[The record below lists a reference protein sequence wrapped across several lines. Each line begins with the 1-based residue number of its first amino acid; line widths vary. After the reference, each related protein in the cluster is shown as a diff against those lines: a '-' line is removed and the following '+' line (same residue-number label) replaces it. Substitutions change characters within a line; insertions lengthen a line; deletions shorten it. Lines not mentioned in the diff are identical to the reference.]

1 LKSYPAL
8 EIRGADADRLFAA
21 IDDLSA
27 TAVEEREDSVRVF
40 FSTASA
46 RDFAQTILTSDF
58 DAAPLEVSDE
68 DWARRSQ
75 ADLQPVTVG
84 HLTISPRLSAS
95 PEPPPSLAKTGQASA
110 RQDATVTVSPEPL
123 APTRDRLAA
132 SPEPLA
138 PSPDVIVITPSMGF
152 GTGHHATTRLC
163 LAALQ
168 TLDLSHL
175 SVLDVGT
182 GSGVLAIA
190 ADRLGAARA
199 LGIDHD
205 PDAVQ
210 AARENLA
217 LNPTAQDVSFAVAD
231 LRTTPL
237 PRAAVVTANLTG
249 ALLIET
255 ATDLLGAVD
264 AGGTLIVSGLLAGE
278 RDEVVRALTGPPSAS
293 AAPRLRQDTKGGRY
307 VPDPGGHDVPRARI
321 VWECEEDGWVGLAMK
336 KS

>member
-8 EIRGADADRLFAA
+8 EIRGADVDRLFAA

-27 TAVEEREDSVRVF
+27 TAIEEREDSVRVF
-40 FSTASA
+40 FPTALA
-46 RDFAQTILTSDF
+46 RDRARTILTSDF
-58 DAAPLEVSDE
+58 DAAALEVSDE

-84 HLTISPRLSAS
+84 CLTISPRLSAS
-95 PEPPPSLAKTGQASA
+95 PQPPAPARDSVPSPQ
-110 RQDATVTVSPEPL
+110 
-123 APTRDRLAA
+123 
-132 SPEPLA
+132 PLA

-168 TLDLSHL
+168 TLDLSHQ

-199 LGIDHD
+199 VGIDHD

-217 LNPTAQDVSFAVAD
+217 LNPTAREVSFAVAD

-237 PRAAVVTANLTG
+237 PHAGVVTANLTG

-255 ATDLLGAVD
+255 AIDLVGAVD

-278 RDEVVRALTGPPSAS
+278 RDEVVRALRRNKT
-293 AAPRLRQDTKGGRY
+293 
-307 VPDPGGHDVPRARI
+307 GGHDVPLRI

>member
-1 LKSYPAL
+1 LKAYPAL
-8 EIRGADADRLFAA
+8 EIRAADPDRLYAA
-21 IDDLSA
+21 IDDFSP
-27 TAVEEREDSVRVF
+27 TAVEERTDSIRVF
-40 FSTASA
+40 FSTASV
-46 RDFAQTILTSDF
+46 RDNAHSALAPEFHV
-58 DAAPLEVSDE
+58 AAIEVPDE

-84 HLTISPRLSAS
+84 RLTISPRVAASAEPQAPAGEHLTAS
-95 PEPPPSLAKTGQASA
+95 PQPP
-110 RQDATVTVSPEPL
+110 
-123 APTRDRLAA
+123 APG
-132 SPEPLA
+132 
-138 PSPDVIVITPSMGF
+138 PDVIVITPSMGF

-168 TLDLSHL
+168 TLDLSRL
-175 SVLDVGT
+175 SLLDVGT

-217 LNPTAQDVSFAVAD
+217 LNPATRDVSFAVAD
-231 LRTTPL
+231 LRTTSL
-237 PRAAVVTANLTG
+237 PRAGVVTANLTG

-255 ATDLLGAVD
+255 ANDLLGAVD
-264 AGGTLIVSGLLAGE
+264 AGGTLIVSGLLAAE
-278 RDEVVRALTGPPSAS
+278 RDEVVRAMTGPAS
-293 AAPRLRQDTKGGRY
+293 AAASRLRPDEKGGR
-307 VPDPGGHDVPRARI
+307 DVSHARI
-321 VWECEEDGWVGLAMK
+321 VWESEEDGWVGLAMT

>member
-1 LKSYPAL
+1 LKEYPAL
-8 EIRGADADRLFAA
+8 EIRAADPDRLYAA
-21 IDDLSA
+21 IDDFSP
-27 TAVEEREDSVRVF
+27 TALEERTDSIRVF
-40 FSTASA
+40 FSTTSA
-46 RDFAQTILTSDF
+46 RDNAQSALAPEF
-58 DAAPLEVSDE
+58 QVAAIDVPDE

-84 HLTISPRLSAS
+84 RLTISPRLSTS
-95 PEPPPSLAKTGQASA
+95 PQPRA
-110 RQDATVTVSPEPL
+110 VSPD
-123 APTRDRLAA
+123 A
-132 SPEPLA
+132 
-138 PSPDVIVITPSMGF
+138 IVITPSMGF

-168 TLDLSHL
+168 TLDLPHL

-190 ADRLGAARA
+190 ADRLGAASA

-217 LNPTAQDVSFAVAD
+217 LNPTARRVSFAVAD

-237 PRAAVVTANLTG
+237 PRAGVVTANLTG

-255 ATDLLGAVD
+255 ASDLLGAVD

-278 RDEVVRALTGPPSAS
+278 RDEVVTALTRDQKA
-293 AAPRLRQDTKGGRY
+293 
-307 VPDPGGHDVPRARI
+307 GHPAPRARI
-321 VWECEEDGWVGLAMK
+321 VSECEEDGWVGLVMK

>member
-1 LKSYPAL
+1 LKAHPAL
-8 EIRGADADRLFAA
+8 EIRAADPDRLYAA
-21 IDDLSA
+21 IDDFSP
-27 TAVEEREDSVRVF
+27 TALEERTDSIRVF
-40 FSTASA
+40 FSTTSA
-46 RDFAQTILTSDF
+46 RDNAQSALAPKF
-58 DAAPLEVSDE
+58 QVAAIDVPDE

-84 HLTISPRLSAS
+84 RLTICPRGTAS
-95 PEPPPSLAKTGQASA
+95 PQ
-110 RQDATVTVSPEPL
+110 
-123 APTRDRLAA
+123 
-132 SPEPLA
+132 PLA

-190 ADRLGAARA
+190 ADRLGAASA

-205 PDAVQ
+205 QDAVQ

-217 LNPTAQDVSFAVAD
+217 LNPTARRVSFAVAD

-237 PRAAVVTANLTG
+237 PRAGVVTANLTG

-255 ATDLLGAVD
+255 AADLLGAVED
-264 AGGTLIVSGLLAGE
+264 GGTLIVSGLLAGE
-278 RDEVVRALTGPPSAS
+278 REEVVEALTGG
-293 AAPRLRQDTKGGRY
+293 QY
-307 VPDPGGHDVPRARI
+307 VQHQRI
-321 VWECEEDGWVGLAMK
+321 VWEREEDGWVGLAVK
-336 KS
+336 KT

>member
-1 LKSYPAL
+1 LKLYPAL
-8 EIRGADADRLFAA
+8 DIRGADTDRLFAA
-21 IDDLSA
+21 IDDLAA
-27 TAVEEREDSVRVF
+27 TAIEEREDSVRVF
-40 FSTASA
+40 FLTAFA
-46 RDFAQTILTSDF
+46 RDRAQTILTCDF

-75 ADLQPVTVG
+75 ADLQAVTVG
-84 HLTISPRLSAS
+84 RLTISPRLS
-95 PEPPPSLAKTGQASA
+95 PS
-110 RQDATVTVSPEPL
+110 
-123 APTRDRLAA
+123 
-132 SPEPLA
+132 PLA

-168 TLDLSHL
+168 TLDLSHQ

-217 LNPTAQDVSFAVAD
+217 LNPTAGDVSFTVAD
-231 LRTTPL
+231 LRTTAL
-237 PRAAVVTANLTG
+237 PQAGVVTANLTG

-255 ATDLLGAVD
+255 ATELVGAVD
-264 AGGTLIVSGLLAGE
+264 AGGTLIVSGLLASE
-278 RDEVVRALTGPPSAS
+278 QDAVVRALA
-293 AAPRLRQDTKGGRY
+293 RDEN
-307 VPDPGGHDVPRARI
+307 GGHDVPRTRI

>member
-1 LKSYPAL
+1 MKAYPAL
-8 EIRGADADRLFAA
+8 EIRAVDPDRLYAA
-21 IDDLSA
+21 IDDFSP
-27 TAVEEREDSVRVF
+27 TALEERTDFIRVF
-40 FSTASA
+40 FSTTSA
-46 RDFAQTILTSDF
+46 RDNAQSALAPEF
-58 DAAPLEVSDE
+58 QVAAIDVSDE

-75 ADLQPVTVG
+75 ADLQAVTVG
-84 HLTISPRLSAS
+84 RLTISPR
-95 PEPPPSLAKTGQASA
+95 
-110 RQDATVTVSPEPL
+110 VTASPEPL
-123 APTRDRLAA
+123 APGQDRQTA
-132 SPEPLA
+132 SPQPRA

-190 ADRLGAARA
+190 ADGLGAARA

-205 PDAVQ
+205 QDAVQ

-217 LNPTAQDVSFAVAD
+217 LNPTARRVSFAVAD

-237 PRAAVVTANLTG
+237 PRAGVVTANLTG

-255 ATDLLGAVD
+255 AADLLAAVED
-264 AGGTLIVSGLLAGE
+264 GGTLIVSGLLASE
-278 RDEVVRALTGPPSAS
+278 RDEVVRALTAPGP
-293 AAPRLRQDTKGGRY
+293 
-307 VPDPGGHDVPRARI
+307 RI
-321 VWECEEDGWVGLAMK
+321 VWEREEDGWVGLAVK
-336 KS
+336 KT

>member
-8 EIRGADADRLFAA
+8 DIRGADTDRLFAA

-27 TAVEEREDSVRVF
+27 TAIEEREDSVRVF
-40 FSTASA
+40 FSTTSA
-46 RDFAQTILTSDF
+46 RDNAQTALAPEF
-58 DAAPLEVSDE
+58 QVAAIDVPDE

-84 HLTISPRLSAS
+84 RLTIAPR
-95 PEPPPSLAKTGQASA
+95 
-110 RQDATVTVSPEPL
+110 VT
-123 APTRDRLAA
+123 A
-132 SPEPLA
+132 
-138 PSPDVIVITPSMGF
+138 SPDVIVITPSMGF

-168 TLDLSHL
+168 TLDLSRL
-175 SVLDVGT
+175 SLLDVGT

-217 LNPTAQDVSFAVAD
+217 LNPTTRDVSFAVAD

-237 PRAAVVTANLTG
+237 PRAGVVTANLTG

-255 ATDLLGAVD
+255 ANDLLGAVD
-264 AGGTLIVSGLLAGE
+264 AGGTLIVSGLLAAE
-278 RDEVVRALTGPPSAS
+278 RDEVVRAMTGPAS
-293 AAPRLRQDTKGGRY
+293 AFAASRLR
-307 VPDPGGHDVPRARI
+307 PDEKGGHDGPHARI
-321 VWECEEDGWVGLAMK
+321 VWEREEDGWVGLAMT

>member
-8 EIRGADADRLFAA
+8 EIHGADADRLFAA

-27 TAVEEREDSVRVF
+27 TAIEERESSVRVF

-46 RDFAQTILTSDF
+46 RDRAQTILISDF
-58 DAAPLEVSDE
+58 DASPLEVSDE

-84 HLTISPRLSAS
+84 RLTISPRLSAS
-95 PEPPPSLAKTGQASA
+95 PEPP
-110 RQDATVTVSPEPL
+110 
-123 APTRDRLAA
+123 APGRDRLPAR
-132 SPEPLA
+132 PEPLA

-199 LGIDHD
+199 LGIDYD

-217 LNPTAQDVSFAVAD
+217 LNPTARAVSFAVAD
-231 LRTTPL
+231 LRTSPL
-237 PRAAVVTANLTG
+237 PPAGVVTANLTG

-278 RDEVVRALTGPPSAS
+278 RDEVVRALT
-293 AAPRLRQDTKGGRY
+293 
-307 VPDPGGHDVPRARI
+307 ARI

>member
-21 IDDLSA
+21 IDELSA
-27 TAVEEREDSVRVF
+27 TAIEERENSVRVF

-46 RDFAQTILTSDF
+46 RDRAQTILSSDF
-58 DAAPLEVSDE
+58 NAAPVEVSDE

-84 HLTISPRLSAS
+84 RLTISPRLTAS
-95 PEPPPSLAKTGQASA
+95 PEPPAPADRVTPSPHQS
-110 RQDATVTVSPEPL
+110 L
-123 APTRDRLAA
+123 APTRDCLAA
-132 SPEPLA
+132 SPQPPA
-138 PSPDVIVITPSMGF
+138 PSPYVIVITPSMGF

-163 LAALQ
+163 LAALL
-168 TLDLSHL
+168 TLDLSHV

-217 LNPTAQDVSFAVAD
+217 LNPTARDVSFAVAD

-237 PRAAVVTANLTG
+237 PRAGVVTANLTG

-264 AGGTLIVSGLLAGE
+264 AGGMLIVSGLLAGE
-278 RDEVVRALTGPPSAS
+278 RDEVVWALTGAPKSA
-293 AAPRLRQDTKGGRY
+293 
-307 VPDPGGHDVPRARI
+307 HDVPRARI
-321 VWECEEDGWVGLAMK
+321 VWESEEDGWVGLAMT

>member
-1 LKSYPAL
+1 MKSYPAL
-8 EIRGADADRLFAA
+8 EIRGADTDRLFAA

-27 TAVEEREDSVRVF
+27 TAIEEREDSVRVF
-40 FSTASA
+40 FSTAFA
-46 RDFAQTILTSDF
+46 RDRAQTILTSDF
-58 DAAPLEVSDE
+58 DSAPLEVSDE

-84 HLTISPRLSAS
+84 RLTISPRLSAS
-95 PEPPPSLAKTGQASA
+95 PEPP
-110 RQDATVTVSPEPL
+110 
-123 APTRDRLAA
+123 APGRDRLPAR
-132 SPEPLA
+132 PEPLA

-168 TLDLSHL
+168 TLDLSQL

-199 LGIDHD
+199 LGIDYD

-217 LNPTAQDVSFAVAD
+217 LNPTARAVSFAVAD
-231 LRTTPL
+231 LRTSPL
-237 PRAAVVTANLTG
+237 PPAGVVTANLTG

-278 RDEVVRALTGPPSAS
+278 RDEVVRALT
-293 AAPRLRQDTKGGRY
+293 
-307 VPDPGGHDVPRARI
+307 ARI

>member
-1 LKSYPAL
+1 LKAYPAL
-8 EIRGADADRLFAA
+8 EIRAADPDRLYAA
-21 IDDLSA
+21 IDDFSP
-27 TAVEEREDSVRVF
+27 TAVEERTDSIRVF

-46 RDFAQTILTSDF
+46 RDNAQSALAPEFQI
-58 DAAPLEVSDE
+58 AAVDVPDE

-84 HLTISPRLSAS
+84 RLTISPR
-95 PEPPPSLAKTGQASA
+95 
-110 RQDATVTVSPEPL
+110 V
-123 APTRDRLAA
+123 AA

-138 PSPDVIVITPSMGF
+138 PAGEHLTASLQPPAPSPNVIVITPSMGF

-168 TLDLSHL
+168 TLDLSRL

-217 LNPTAQDVSFAVAD
+217 LNPTTRDVSFAVAD

-237 PRAAVVTANLTG
+237 PRAGVVTANLTG
-249 ALLIET
+249 ALLIRT
-255 ATDLLGAVD
+255 ANELLGAVD
-264 AGGTLIVSGLLAGE
+264 AGGTLIVSGLLAAE
-278 RDEVVRALTGPPSAS
+278 RDEVVRAMTGPAS
-293 AAPRLRQDTKGGRY
+293 AFAASRLPPHEK
-307 VPDPGGHDVPRARI
+307 GGHDGPHARI
-321 VWECEEDGWVGLAMK
+321 VWEDEEDGWVGLAMT

>member
-1 LKSYPAL
+1 LKAYPAL
-8 EIRGADADRLFAA
+8 EIRAADPDRLYAA
-21 IDDLSA
+21 IDDFSP
-27 TAVEEREDSVRVF
+27 TALEERTDSIRVF
-40 FSTASA
+40 FSTTSA
-46 RDFAQTILTSDF
+46 RDNAQSALAPEF
-58 DAAPLEVSDE
+58 HVAAIDVPDE

-84 HLTISPRLSAS
+84 RLTISPRVAAS
-95 PEPPPSLAKTGQASA
+95 PPPPLHQPPRSFHLRPSGFGGQVGEAGS
-110 RQDATVTVSPEPL
+110 
-123 APTRDRLAA
+123 AA
-132 SPEPLA
+132 SPE
-138 PSPDVIVITPSMGF
+138 VVVITPSMGF

-217 LNPTAQDVSFAVAD
+217 LNPTARDVSFAIAD

-237 PRAAVVTANLTG
+237 PRAGVVTANLTG

-255 ATDLLGAVD
+255 ATELLGAVD
-264 AGGTLIVSGLLAGE
+264 VGGTLIVSGLLASE
-278 RDEVVRALTGPPSAS
+278 RDEVVRALT
-293 AAPRLRQDTKGGRY
+293 
-307 VPDPGGHDVPRARI
+307 ARI
-321 VWECEEDGWVGLAMK
+321 VWECEEDGWVGLAMT